1 MARAGRMP
9 LSLDWLAMT
18 PFGEAIQCFQL
29 PNLAV
34 ENRPFPTKLT
44 LMYQATTEDIRV
56 TVQPHFLEGQ
66 TKPEEGRYVWA
77 YTVTVENLGSETV
90 TLLTRH
96 WIITDGL
103 GRRQDVRGDGVV
115 GEQPTLQPGQRFQY
129 TSGCPLGTPSG
140 MMVGSYGMVSAAGRP
155 FDVAI
160 PAFSL
165 DSPHD
170 QHSVN

>member
-1 MARAGRMP
+1 MRMG
-9 LSLDWLAMT
+9 LRKFA
-18 PFGEAIQCFQL
+18 E
-29 PNLAV
+29 LAV
-34 ENRPFPTKLT
+34 ENRVFCLRLA
-44 LMYQATTEDIRV
+44 LMYQAVSENIRV
-56 TVQPHFLEGQ
+56 SVRPHFLEGQ
-66 TKPEEGRYVWA
+66 SNADEQKFMWA
-77 YTVTVENLGSETV
+77 YTIKVENFSSETV

-115 GEQPTLQPGQRFQY
+115 GEQPTLQPGQSFEY
-129 TSGCPLGTPSG
+129 TSGCPLQTPSG
-140 MMVGSYGMVSAAGRP
+140 MMVGSYGMITAKGRS

-170 QHSVN
+170 HHSVN

>member
-1 MARAGRMP
+1 
-9 LSLDWLAMT
+9 
-18 PFGEAIQCFQL
+18 
-29 PNLAV
+29 
-34 ENRPFPTKLT
+34 
-44 LMYQATTEDIRV
+44 MYHATTEHIRV
-56 TVQPHFLEGQ
+56 IVRPEFLEKQSQPDSG
-66 TKPEEGRYVWA
+66 KFMWA
-77 YTVTVENLGSETV
+77 YTIQVENHGPEAV

-115 GEQPTLQPGQRFQY
+115 GEQPTLQPGEQFEY
-129 TSGCPLGTPSG
+129 TSGCPLATPSG
-140 MMVGSYGMVSAAGRP
+140 LMQGSYGMITASGRP

-170 QHSVN
+170 RHSLN

>member
-1 MARAGRMP
+1 MY
-9 LSLDWLAMT
+9 
-18 PFGEAIQCFQL
+18 EA
-29 PNLAV
+29 V
-34 ENRPFPTKLT
+34 TENIKVSVRP
-44 LMYQATTEDIRV
+44 Q
-56 TVQPHFLEGQ
+56 FLEGQ
-66 TKPEEGRYVWA
+66 TKPDESKYVWA
-77 YTVTVENLGSETV
+77 YTITVENRGGETV

-96 WIITDGL
+96 WIITDGF

-115 GEQPTLQPGQRFQY
+115 GEQPRLGPGQSFQY
-129 TSGCPLGTPSG
+129 TSGCPLATPSG
-140 MMVGSYGMVSAAGRP
+140 MMVGSYGMITSDGRP